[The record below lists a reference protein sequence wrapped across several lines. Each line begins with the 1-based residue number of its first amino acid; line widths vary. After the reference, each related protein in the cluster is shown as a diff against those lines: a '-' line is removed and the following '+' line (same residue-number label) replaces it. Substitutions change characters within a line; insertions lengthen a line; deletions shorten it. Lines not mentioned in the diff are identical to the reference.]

1 MSCHVCNSLNIK
13 FYLSKD
19 SYNLFQCNDCS
30 LIFVKPMPGKRELE
44 EFYNNY
50 HKTKQYSDKSAS
62 KVRRAKKRI
71 KTFFRQVRKKTLLDV
86 GCNIGAGAEAGRQ
99 LGFKALGIDIDED
112 AINKANNLFTLTDYK
127 CASLEKIK
135 STNEKFG
142 VIYCSEVIEHL
153 SELNIFVKCL
163 YDVLESDGILYI
175 TTPDI
180 GHYSLRNNYIK
191 ISQWD
196 SIRPPE
202 HLMYFNKKSLNL
214 LLINSGF
221 KKVKFQFSFKPG
233 IKVVAYK

>member
-1 MSCHVCNSLNIK
+1 
-13 FYLSKD
+13 
-19 SYNLFQCNDCS
+19 
-30 LIFVKPMPGKRELE
+30 MPGKQELE

-71 KTFFRQVRKKTLLDV
+71 RTFFRQVRKKTLLDV

-112 AINKANNLFTLTDYK
+112 AINKANNLFRLTDYK
-127 CASLEKIK
+127 FISLEKIR

-142 VIYCSEVIEHL
+142 AIYCSEVIEHL
-153 SELNIFVKCL
+153 SELSTFVKCL
-163 YDVLESDGILYI
+163 YDVLEEDGILYI

-180 GHYSLRNNYIK
+180 GHYSLRNNYKK

-202 HLMYFNKKSLNL
+202 HLMYFNKKSLSL
-214 LLINSGF
+214 LLKSSGF
-221 KKVKFQFSFKPG
+221 KKVRFQFSFKPG